1 MHRRICQLVLA
12 VSPLIATTPR
22 TLAAQADTVGVG
34 AAVTRARL
42 ALKGLRSLWHTD
54 TATIDWIFVSKSSAL
69 RTRGARAIEGVSLPA
84 GAPRAN
90 MSYTMG
96 SERLAMIVL
105 PLGTD
110 TDANARLLVHEAMH
124 TLQPN
129 LLPNSGNTEPMAGG
143 DLLDRADG
151 RTWLFLELRA
161 LARALTSQ
169 GLKRQAA
176 ANDALAY
183 RAHRDALAVPGERT
197 RLDALDLA
205 EGIPEYSGWRLVNTP
220 AAQLASELANARDRN
235 VSWVRAVGYSTGP
248 AYGYLLD
255 ALGTAGWHERW
266 QKGARLPDLLR
277 EAVGADRS
285 TATVA
290 ERATHDDDGT
300 AIIAAEQARDAQRAH
315 TLDSL
320 RTRYVRP
327 AVLRVIPAS
336 MQVTFDPNGQM
347 PLDDQGTVMRNFRWA
362 STDGA
367 ELSAP
372 DGALVNPTWSHVQV
386 PLGDASIAEGVV
398 SEPIAVSGSGW
409 RLTLPRGWV
418 VKRVGLVTEVRPP
431 AK

>member
-1 MHRRICQLVLA
+1 M
-12 VSPLIATTPR
+12 
-22 TLAAQADTVGVG
+22 DTVGVG
-34 AAVTRARL
+34 IAVSRARL
-42 ALKGLRSLWHTD
+42 AMRGLRSLWHTD
-54 TATIDWIFVSKSSAL
+54 TATIDWLFVSKSGAL
-69 RTRGARAIEGVSLPA
+69 RTRGARAIESVSLPA

-105 PLGTD
+105 PLGAD

-124 TLQPN
+124 TLQPR
-129 LLPNSGNTEPMAGG
+129 LLPNPGNTEPMTGG
-143 DLLDRADG
+143 DFLDRADG

-169 GLKRQAA
+169 GLKRTAA
-176 ANDALAY
+176 AHDALAY
-183 RAHRDALAVPGERT
+183 RAHRDQLATPAERA

-220 AAQLASELANARDRN
+220 PAQLAGELANARSRN

-255 ALGTAGWHERW
+255 AIGAPGWRERW
-266 QKGARLPDLLR
+266 QRGARLPDLLR
-277 EAVGADRS
+277 DAVGADRS
-285 TATVA
+285 SATVA
-290 ERATHDDDGT
+290 ERATHDDEGST
-300 AIIAAEQARDAQRAH
+300 IIADEQARDAERAR

-336 MQVTFDPNGQM
+336 MQVTFDPNGQV
-347 PLDDQGTVMRNFRWA
+347 PLENEGTVMRNFRWA
-362 STDGA
+362 SADGA

-372 DGALVNPTWSHVQV
+372 DGALVNPSWTYVQV
-386 PLGDASIAEGVV
+386 PLGNASIAEGVV
-398 SEPIAVSGSGW
+398 SAPITVSGDGW

-418 VKRVGLVTEVRPP
+418 VKRVGLVTEVRAPT
-431 AK
+431 K